1 VRHGQG
7 VLVEAVE
14 FLVAPLLAAAYCRKR
29 DCTDTPTA
37 GTAMR
42 SLSVMSAM
50 VLTLGLLLTR

>member
-1 VRHGQG
+1 MVYLSRRLNSLSPHC
-7 VLVEAVE
+7 
-14 FLVAPLLAAAYCRKR
+14 LAAAYCRKR

-42 SLSVMSAM
+42 SFSVKSAM